1 MADYIKIENYSKN
14 GELAISRR
22 IIEKIVKE
30 AVSDIVGIELKNSKV
45 KNKFFAYLF
54 KPVKI
59 IFKSNGEVAVD
70 ISITIKK
77 GVNANDMCV
86 KIQEEV
92 SNALMAYAESVP
104 FAINIRVAEVK

>member
-22 IIEKIVKE
+22 IIQKIVHE
-30 AVSDIVGIELKNSKV
+30 AVSDIVGIELKNHNV
-45 KNKFFAYLF
+45 KNKFLAYLF
-54 KPVKI
+54 NPIKI
-59 IFKSNGEVAVD
+59 VFKANGEVAVD

-77 GVNANDMCV
+77 GVNANEMCL